1 MKHLS
6 KFAALALSAAL
17 VLGFASCKANVE
29 TEYVTVEKKVPT
41 DMTGHDAVAVYHWKQ
56 NTSGVGY
63 EKVTYE
69 ENEDGTVKEDDSGN
83 YVAIETAQTV
93 AAGTKLANLAKTF
106 YGFKAKGLGESLQA
120 DGTYAVN
127 VYYDRNIVKVT
138 VTGGVSAELTGLYGS
153 GIDMSSVNAKI
164 AQGSFISST
173 DIPAT
178 YPAEDKSYTVTLG
191 TTTVDGSDGFVK
203 IAKGSF
209 KRASSAS
216 ATAYNI
222 TLSKDFY
229 VCDHQVT
236 QGEWEKYM
244 TYYGEVISSDS
255 DRPVESYGKGENSPV
270 YRVCWYEAVIYAN
283 LLSKA
288 NNLTPAYYITVD
300 GEKKTDPADWVNS
313 ESLTTNIKKTDDG
326 KYYYDSTSSNSLL
339 DYNGDSDTDGG
350 IQLESSANG
359 YRLPTEAEWEYAALG
374 SFKDNSNWNG
384 YGDSSAPSA
393 YVFAGYDGTN
403 ADDIGKYAWYSGD
416 ANSTIHEVKGKL
428 ANSYGLYDMSGNV
441 WELCHDWYYFNYA
454 SNAASDPVGASS
466 CIYRVLRGGSRVND
480 ADNCTVSYRSSCYP
494 YLRILGGGLR
504 LVRSS
509 SAE

>member
-41 DMTGHDAVAVYHWKQ
+41 DMTSHDAVAVYHWIQ

-63 EKVTYE
+63 GKVINDV
-69 ENEDGTVKEDDSGN
+69 NEDGTVKKDDSGN

-106 YGFKAKGLGESLQA
+106 RGFKAKGLVESLQA

-127 VYYDRNIVKVT
+127 VYYDRNLVKVT

-153 GIDMSSVNAKI
+153 GIDLSSVNAKLSS
-164 AQGSFISST
+164 GSFISST

-191 TTTVDGSDGFVK
+191 TTTVDSTDGFVK
-203 IAKGSF
+203 LTKGSF
-209 KRASSAS
+209 KQASSAS

-244 TYYGEVISSDS
+244 TYYGKVISSDS
-255 DRPVESYGKGENSPV
+255 YRPVESYGKGENYPV
-270 YRVCWYEAVIYAN
+270 YCVCWYEAVIYCN

-313 ESLTTNIKKTDDG
+313 ESLETNIKKTDDG
-326 KYYYDSTSSNSLL
+326 KYYYDATSLNSVLNNTTTGILL
-339 DYNGDSDTDGG
+339 DTT
-350 IQLESSANG
+350 ANG
-359 YRLPTEAEWEYAALG
+359 YRLPTAAEWEYAALG

-384 YGDSSAPSA
+384 YGDSENTSA

-403 ADDIGKYAWYSGD
+403 ADDIGKYAWYISNS
-416 ANSTIHEVKGKL
+416 NSTTHEVKGKL

-441 WELCHDWYYFNYA
+441 CEWCHDGDSIRSIRGGSWGYL
-454 SNAASDPVGASS
+454 ASS
-466 CIYRVLRGGSRVND
+466 C
-480 ADNCTVSYRSSCYP
+480 TVSFRNSRGSYDRY
-494 YLRILGGGLR
+494 YDLGFR
-504 LVRSS
+504 VVRSS

>member
-41 DMTGHDAVAVYHWKQ
+41 DMTSHDAVAVYHWIQ

-63 EKVTYE
+63 GKVINDV
-69 ENEDGTVKEDDSGN
+69 NEDGTVKKDDSGN

-106 YGFKAKGLGESLQA
+106 RGFKAKGLVESLQA

-127 VYYDRNIVKVT
+127 VYYDRNLVKVT

-153 GIDMSSVNAKI
+153 GIDLSSVNAKLSS
-164 AQGSFISST
+164 GSFISST

-191 TTTVDGSDGFVK
+191 TTTVDSTDGFVK
-203 IAKGSF
+203 LTKGSF
-209 KRASSAS
+209 KQASSAS

-244 TYYGEVISSDS
+244 TYYGKVISSDS
-255 DRPVESYGKGENSPV
+255 YRPVESYGKGENYPV
-270 YRVCWYEAVIYAN
+270 YRVCWYEAVIYCN

-313 ESLTTNIKKTDDG
+313 ESLETNIKKTDDG
-326 KYYYDSTSSNSLL
+326 KYYYDATSLNSVLNNTTTGILL
-339 DYNGDSDTDGG
+339 DTT
-350 IQLESSANG
+350 ANG
-359 YRLPTEAEWEYAALG
+359 YRLPTAAEWEYAALG

-384 YGDSSAPSA
+384 YGDSENTSA

-403 ADDIGKYAWYSGD
+403 ADDIGKYAWYISNS
-416 ANSTIHEVKGKL
+416 NSTTHEVKGKL

-441 WELCHDWYYFNYA
+441 WEWCHDGDSIRSIRGGSWGYL
-454 SNAASDPVGASS
+454 ASS
-466 CIYRVLRGGSRVND
+466 C
-480 ADNCTVSYRSSCYP
+480 TVSFRNSRGSYDRY
-494 YLRILGGGLR
+494 YDLGFR
-504 LVRSS
+504 VVRSS